1 VFATL
6 CWNVLGVILTIGF
19 SNYDIHCP
27 AAGIQV
33 GWTVTAAFACA
44 LTFYAIRNEAA
55 TLLWAVSLYWLCDAA
70 FQFFWALYSMSYYS
84 FDGSDDECDD
94 SVLLSV
100 LYIITC
106 ALSVHLGTLC
116 WQFSALAQAQTNKGS
131 SQSIGWLSRCY
142 QRLVRSPWIVMVVII
157 TWLFTGTL
165 VYKYAND
172 WCWSNAFYFAVQA
185 GFSVGFGSIA
195 ETSTTSRIYS
205 CIHVLGGASIAVGA
219 IGYFAEGFL
228 DKQDTLRAKLKER
241 RRIFLAAAKG
251 EIGQQDM
258 HAELMMEKSG
268 MTTGVKN
275 AVLLFLVWV
284 GIGAVVSVRTQN
296 DWDLAFGF
304 EFAIAA
310 MSTGG
315 LQGFGTSTSSCSS
328 HPQIPDG
335 EAIFVGLYCL
345 SGIPI
350 FGLLMGKMAGF
361 LTDGCAEARQQAK
374 QSKKMDRGD
383 FLTLKK
389 DELFLL
395 RKVMSL
401 QVSQLESKE
410 VVLEEGH
417 RISRAEFVGTNE
429 EFNQLAD
436 AEGFVGTAEMLAVSA
451 ELGLDDAVSKEDA
464 RTKSTKIT
472 FLEYLCLQ
480 AVQDNLFDT
489 DFIQDMKD
497 KYANLQCAL

>member
-1 VFATL
+1 
-6 CWNVLGVILTIGF
+6 
-19 SNYDIHCP
+19 
-27 AAGIQV
+27 
-33 GWTVTAAFACA
+33 
-44 LTFYAIRNEAA
+44 
-55 TLLWAVSLYWLCDAA
+55 
-70 FQFFWALYSMSYYS
+70 
-84 FDGSDDECDD
+84 
-94 SVLLSV
+94 
-100 LYIITC
+100 
-106 ALSVHLGTLC
+106 
-116 WQFSALAQAQTNKGS
+116 
-131 SQSIGWLSRCY
+131 
-142 QRLVRSPWIVMVVII
+142 
-157 TWLFTGTL
+157 
-165 VYKYAND
+165 
-172 WCWSNAFYFAVQA
+172 
-185 GFSVGFGSIA
+185 
-195 ETSTTSRIYS
+195 
-205 CIHVLGGASIAVGA
+205 
-219 IGYFAEGFL
+219 
-228 DKQDTLRAKLKER
+228 
-241 RRIFLAAAKG
+241 
-251 EIGQQDM
+251 M

-296 DWDLAFGF
+296 DWDLVFGF

-410 VVLEEGH
+410 VVLEEVHFLPLQLWFDQFSACLQGH

-480 AVQDNLFDT
+480 SVQDNLFDT